1 MKELL
6 YYLLSNMVADP
17 ATIEISEE
25 SDGENVTLTVDMPEE
40 EKGMVIGKGGMNIKS
55 IRNLVSII
63 ARRDGKKVYVKIA
76 D

>member
-6 YYLLSNMVADP
+6 HYILSHIVADP
-17 ATIEISEE
+17 ATINISETE
-25 SDGENVTLTVDMPEE
+25 EEEGITLTVDIPEE

-63 ARRDGKKVYVKIA
+63 ARREGKKVYVKIT